1 MAAKPGNR
9 LYLQVLVAIALGVL
23 LGVVRPEWAAQVKPL
38 GDGFIRLIKLLVAPL
53 VFLTVVTGVAGA
65 SNLKKVGRIGLV
77 ALIYFEVMTTL
88 ALVLGMV
95 VVNVVRP
102 GADFHVDL
110 GALDASKTDG
120 ALQQAHAAHGLD
132 LIPESALAPF
142 VNGNVL
148 QVLLVALL
156 VGLAV
161 TQLGEPSRARVL
173 GACKTASEVVFA
185 AVGLVMRLS
194 PIGAFGAMAATV
206 GVHGVGSL
214 ASLGVLMA
222 CFYLTS
228 LAFVFFV
235 LGAVCKWIGLSIW
248 RVLLHFRDELSIVL
262 GTSSSESVLP
272 RLMDKLEALG
282 CKPEVVRLVVPTGY
296 SFNLDGTAIYLTMA
310 ALFVAQAT
318 HTPLGFGQ
326 QMQLLLVL
334 LVTSKG
340 AAGVTGSGFVTLTS
354 TLAST
359 HSVPPAGASI
369 ILGVDRFMSEAR
381 ALTNFVGNTVATLAV
396 ARFERALDLERAQR
410 MLALRDEVDDGARRE
425 LEET

>member
-1 MAAKPGNR
+1 MAEKKGSR
-9 LYLQVLVAIALGVL
+9 LYRQVLVAIALGIL
-23 LGVVRPEWAAQVKPL
+23 LGVVRPEWAVHAKPL
-38 GDGFIRLIKLLVAPL
+38 GDLFIRLIKLLVAPL
-53 VFLTVVTGVAGA
+53 VFLTVVTGIAGA
-65 SNLKKVGRIGLV
+65 SNLRKVGRIGLV
-77 ALIYFEVMTTL
+77 ALVYFEVMTTL

-95 VVNVVRP
+95 VINVVRP
-102 GADFHVDL
+102 GADLHVDPSV
-110 GALDASKTDG
+110 LDTRKTDS
-120 ALQQAHAAHGLD
+120 ALQQAHAAHGMD
-132 LIPESALAPF
+132 LVPESVVAPF
-142 VNGNVL
+142 VSGNVL

-156 VGLAV
+156 FGVAIATLDTGR
-161 TQLGEPSRARVL
+161 ERVL
-173 GACKTASEVVFA
+173 GVCKTASEVVFA
-185 AVGLVMRLS
+185 AIGLVMRLS
-194 PIGAFGAMAATV
+194 PLGAFGAMAATV
-206 GVHGVGSL
+206 GTHGVRSL
-214 ASLGVLMA
+214 ASLGVMMA

-235 LGAVCKWIGLSIW
+235 LGAVCRWIGVSIW
-248 RVLLHFRDELSIVL
+248 RLLLHFRDELSIVL

-318 HTPLGFGQ
+318 QTPLSFGQ

-359 HSVPPAGASI
+359 GTVPPAGASI
-369 ILGVDRFMSEAR
+369 LLGVDRFMSEAR

-396 ARFERALDLERAQR
+396 ARFEGALDLERAR
-410 MLALRDEVDDGARRE
+410 HALALKPEARADRKQVE
-425 LEET
+425 D